1 METEQLREIDIRN
14 YWPPV
19 VGNTDEFQQVA
30 EAENP
35 EFNTLQACIWR
46 ALQDSFVQDAT
57 EYGVKR
63 WEKILNIS
71 PENGD
76 TIETRKERILTHL
89 NIKLSYTWRVLK
101 QMLIGLLGEDNFT
114 MTINNDTATLT
125 VAVGLDT
132 TEAQI
137 ADVKTL
143 LDRVLPRNLV
153 TEMEWADGLPMS
165 YTRLEYLT
173 GSGYQLLDTN
183 LVPNDDFIIST
194 RLQFVEFDPEES
206 TYQPVGWFGT
216 DAAERGV
223 SFGYNT
229 TGFAICRW
237 VKWNSMWCYSLI
249 PGVEFQLTYKK
260 GEYIR
265 RNFTN
270 DTLHVISY
278 EPEPIPADFSATI
291 AFGHNKELV
300 RQKNWKI
307 NYRWHEIYDGE
318 TLLMKL
324 IPAIDNTGTPCM
336 FDLVSRKTFYNS
348 GTGDFLY
355 PTDAA
360 PAAAIG
366 LDDKFYAQL
375 TEHGVRR
382 LYRVPKGYAGSVDEY
397 AAQNGFKEL
406 VEPPMPLE
414 GYWMPEWR
422 ETETQLILDWIETEP
437 PTEEVTENE

>member
-1 METEQLREIDIRN
+1 MENKLREIDILN
-14 YWPPV
+14 YLPPV
-19 VGNTDEFQQVA
+19 VRDTAEFQQIA

-35 EFNTLQACIWR
+35 EFNNFLSCIYQ
-46 ALQDSFVQDAT
+46 ALQDSFVQDAS

-63 WEKILNIS
+63 WEAILSIT
-71 PENGD
+71 PAEGATLD
-76 TIETRKERILTHL
+76 ERKTAILAYL
-89 NIKLSYTWRVLK
+89 SVKLPYTWRVLER
-101 QMLIGLLGEDNFT
+101 MLISMLGEGNVSVKL
-114 MTINNDTATLT
+114 NNDTATLT
-125 VAVGLDT
+125 VAVALDT
-132 TEAQI
+132 TESQL
-137 ADVKTL
+137 ADVQTL

-194 RLQFVEFDPEES
+194 RLQFVEFDPQES

-216 DAAERGV
+216 DAAKRPV
-223 SFGYNT
+223 SFGYNQS
-229 TGFAICRW
+229 GNAICRW
-237 VKWNSMWCYSLI
+237 VKWNKKWCYALI

-260 GEYIR
+260 GDYTR
-265 RNFTN
+265 RNLTN

-300 RQKNWKI
+300 QNKNWKI

-318 TLLMKL
+318 TLLMRL
-324 IPAIDNTGTPCM
+324 IPAIDNTGAPCM
-336 FDLVSRKTFYNS
+336 FDTVTKTPFYNS

-360 PAAAIG
+360 PAASIG
-366 LDDKFYAQL
+366 LDDKFYAKL
-375 TEHGVRR
+375 TPNGVRR
-382 LYRVPKGYAGSVDEY
+382 LYHVPNGCTMTKDEY
-397 AAQNGFKEL
+397 AAANGFKEL
-406 VEPPMPLE
+406 VEPPAPLE
-414 GYWMPEWR
+414 GYWMPVWR
-422 ETETQLILDWIETEP
+422 ETETQLICDWIETEP